1 MTVIN
6 LGNLKFTWKGAWA
19 QTTAYNKD
27 DIVKYGP
34 SVYVCIDAH
43 TSASVF
49 ADNVAKFEVMSEGL
63 ENAGL
68 WNTSTLYKKG
78 QTVTY
83 GGAVYIALQENTN
96 QNPYSEAAYWSKFV
110 DGQQFEGDY
119 SILMLDQTNFKAKKD
134 SLSSSNQQDLFDD
147 FAGWENE
154 YFMQPLSTVDN

>member
-63 ENAGL
+63 ESAGAARTCL
-68 WNTSTLYKKG
+68 EYSDE
-78 QTVTY
+78 VRAH
-83 GGAVYIALQENTN
+83 GAADTAVLKQHHL
-96 QNPYSEAAYWSKFV
+96 FF
-110 DGQQFEGDY
+110 G
-119 SILMLDQTNFKAKKD
+119 LLD
-134 SLSSSNQQDLFDD
+134 
-147 FAGWENE
+147 
-154 YFMQPLSTVDN
+154 

>member
-6 LGNLKFTWKGAWA
+6 LGNLKFTWKGDWA

-119 SILMLDQTNFKAKKD
+119 SISTNYQKGDIVYYGGFLYVCKQNSLNNDPTNTLD
-134 SLSSSNQQDLFDD
+134 
-147 FAGWENE
+147 
-154 YFMQPLSTVDN
+154 